1 MAKDP
6 YQLRLSGS
14 GGQGLI
20 VAGMIV
26 AEAAV
31 RDGKNVIQT
40 QSYGPEARLGASR
53 SEVIISSRR
62 ISFLEVLEPDLLLC
76 LSQDSFNKYSSQVR
90 RDSVVVIDSTNIK
103 AAVPPPVER
112 FYRLPLTEL
121 AIKDVGNR
129 ITANVV
135 ALGALNAIEEIVSW
149 ESLQEALVQRVPARF
164 RELNER
170 ALEVGRRLVQA
181 VHRPG

>member
-1 MAKDP
+1 MLKDP
-6 YQLRLSGS
+6 YQVRLSGS

-20 VAGMIV
+20 LAGMIV

-31 RDGKNVIQT
+31 LDGKNVVQT

-62 ISFLEVLEPDLLLC
+62 ISSLEVIEPDLLLC
-76 LSQDSFNKYSSQVR
+76 LSQDSFEKYSSQVR
-90 RDSVVVIDSTNIK
+90 QDTVVIIDSTNIK
-103 AAVPPPVER
+103 VAELPGVKR
-112 FYRLPLTEL
+112 LFRLPITEV

-135 ALGALNAIEEIVSW
+135 ALGAISALENLISW
-149 ESLQEALVQRVPARF
+149 ESLHQALLNRIPTRF
-164 RELNER
+164 RELNEQ
-170 ALEVGRRLVQA
+170 ALEVGRRLALQA
-181 VHRPG
+181 ARH

>member
-20 VAGMIV
+20 LAGMII

-31 RDGKNVIQT
+31 RDGKNVVQT

-62 ISFLEVLEPDLLLC
+62 ISSLEVLEPDLLLC
-76 LSQDSFNKYSSQVR
+76 LSRDSFNKYSSQVR
-90 RDSVVVIDSTNIK
+90 RDTVIMIDSTNVE
-103 AAVPPPVER
+103 AAEPPGVER
-112 FYRLPLTEL
+112 FYRLPITEA
-121 AIKDVGNR
+121 AIGEVGER

-135 ALGALNAIEEIVSW
+135 ALGALNELEGIVSW
-149 ESLQEALVQRVPARF
+149 ESLYRALRRRVPPHF
-164 RELNER
+164 RRVNER
-170 ALEVGRRLVQA
+170 ALQVGRRLVPA
-181 VHRPG
+181 SS

>member
-1 MAKDP
+1 MPAKDP

-20 VAGMIV
+20 LAGMIV

-31 RDGKNVIQT
+31 RDGKNVVQT

-62 ISFLEVLEPDLLLC
+62 IASLEVLEPDLLLC
-76 LSQDSFNKYSSQVR
+76 LSQDSFDKYSSQVR
-90 RDSVVVIDSTNIK
+90 EDTVVVIDSTNVK
-103 AAVPPPVER
+103 SAELPAVEQV
-112 FYRLPLTEL
+112 FRLPITEV
-121 AIKDVGNR
+121 AIRDVGER

-135 ALGALNAIEEIVSW
+135 ALGAINSLEKIVSW
-149 ESLQEALVQRVPARF
+149 ESLRRALVNRVPARF
-164 RELNER
+164 RGLDEQALRIGRELVFQV
-170 ALEVGRRLVQA
+170 A
-181 VHRPG
+181 